1 MKPEVVQKLAAKAAA
16 KSAAREE
23 AKSERKNA
31 DKGVTAKA
39 LDARLRIVE
48 KLLGLIEKE

>member
-1 MKPEVVQKLAAKAAA
+1 MKPEVMQKLAAKAAA

-23 AKSERKNA
+23 AKSEWKNA
-31 DKGVTAKA
+31 DKVVTAKA

>member
-1 MKPEVVQKLAAKAAA
+1 MKPEVMQKLAAKAAA

-23 AKSERKNA
+23 AKSEWKSA
-31 DKGVTAKA
+31 DKAVTTKA